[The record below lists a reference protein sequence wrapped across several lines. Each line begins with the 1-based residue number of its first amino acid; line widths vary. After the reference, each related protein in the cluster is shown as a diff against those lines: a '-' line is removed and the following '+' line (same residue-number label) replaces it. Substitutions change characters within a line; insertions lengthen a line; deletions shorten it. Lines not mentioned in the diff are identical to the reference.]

1 MPAMQ
6 TVNRIIATSTHPVYV
21 VEWNRPPEY
30 GAPQSLPPP
39 VKEWLENKCPEVK
52 VGLLDCLQVPE
63 PEASI
68 RGSREE
74 RTTASVY
81 ILGFNAEQADAFIA
95 DLSCSQSRLP
105 KSHEFYLIRC
115 APKHLGALIQWHVL
129 RVRQGLVGR
138 LRNFMRATT
147 HKPTTQ
153 SKEIQHD
160 HTDFH

>member
-21 VEWNRPPEY
+21 VDWNRPPEY

-74 RTTASVY
+74 RITASVLSSDSTPNRPMPSLPIARARKAGRRNPPASTLSAAPPS
-81 ILGFNAEQADAFIA
+81 ILA
-95 DLSCSQSRLP
+95 R
-105 KSHEFYLIRC
+105 
-115 APKHLGALIQWHVL
+115 
-129 RVRQGLVGR
+129 
-138 LRNFMRATT
+138 
-147 HKPTTQ
+147 
-153 SKEIQHD
+153 
-160 HTDFH
+160 